1 MLGPELTAEPRTQQT
16 LHYSLRGVQTKQAY
30 SNATYS
36 ADRLN
41 ERSIETEV
49 VNPPISKGM
58 KKPDSFTGVWLNRRD
73 VAALMA
79 ITQHTRERQVVGC
92 GCTAVLPADNVI
104 DLVSKTRILFVDEA
118 IFTAALGA
126 PGYFGSELFAD
137 ITGHET
143 GSDEP
148 WPWPFSGYAPVP

>member
-16 LHYSLRGVQTKQAY
+16 LRYSLRAVQAKQAY

-49 VNPPISKGM
+49 VNPPISTGM
-58 KKPDSFTGVWLNRRD
+58 KELDSFTAVWLNRRD

-79 ITQHTRERQVVGC
+79 ITRTRRAGLLRLGVV
-92 GCTAVLPADNVI
+92 
-104 DLVSKTRILFVDEA
+104 R
-118 IFTAALGA
+118 
-126 PGYFGSELFAD
+126 
-137 ITGHET
+137 
-143 GSDEP
+143 
-148 WPWPFSGYAPVP
+148 